1 MQDRRWPTY
10 ALRNVTLDAFVPDA
24 SGRGSMRV
32 RDTEGKVYLDAIN
45 GIGCLPLGHGH
56 PKWIEALHTQT
67 KRLVAAA
74 GPFWTEP
81 QQVLA
86 SEIVARSP
94 VKEGRVF
101 FGNTGTEVTEGAI
114 KVATRSTGRDV
125 IIAFDNAFHG
135 RTLGSLALTGTKAYR
150 DPYVS
155 TLDEPD
161 DRFGRMNVARAPFL
175 DLEAVAALF
184 DRYKDR
190 IAMIMV
196 EPVQGEGGIRPA
208 TREFMLG
215 LRELCNKH
223 GALLGLDEIQSGT
236 GRTGNFAALTTITGN
251 DVDADIIW
259 YAKALGGGC
268 PIAACVTRADLAE
281 HMIKGSHG
289 STFGG
294 NPLACAAGVATLR
307 IMDEE
312 NLFASAAEQLPT
324 LRRIAAEDPIGA
336 VRDVRGS
343 GAMIGVDFGDA
354 GLATRVASQCQSEGL
369 LATVSG
375 GTAIRW
381 LFPYRAGREEL
392 AEAWGALR
400 SAVEKASASG

>member
-10 ALRNVTLDAFVPDA
+10 ALRNIVLDAFVPDA
-24 SGRGSMRV
+24 SGRGSLRV
-32 RDTEGKVYLDAIN
+32 RDTEGNVYLDAIN

-56 PKWIEALHTQT
+56 PKWIEAVHAQT

-86 SEIVARSP
+86 AEIVARSP
-94 VKEGRVF
+94 VREGRVF

-114 KVATRSTGRDV
+114 KVATRATGRDV
-125 IIAFDNAFHG
+125 IVAFDNAFHG
-135 RTLGSLALTGTKAYR
+135 RTLGSIALTGTKQYR

-161 DRFGRMNVARAPFL
+161 DRFARMNVARAPFG

-184 DRYKDR
+184 DRHRDR
-190 IAMIMV
+190 VAMVVV

-208 TREFMLG
+208 TKAFLLG
-215 LRELCNKH
+215 LRELCKKH
-223 GALLGLDEIQSGT
+223 GALLGLDEIQSGI
-236 GRTGNFAALTTITGN
+236 GRTGSFAAATTLTGD
-251 DVDADIIW
+251 DVDADIVW
-259 YAKALGGGC
+259 YAKALGGGY
-268 PIAACVTRADLAE
+268 PVAACVARGDLAE

-294 NPLACAAGVATLR
+294 NPLACAAAVATLR
-307 IMDEE
+307 IMEEE

-324 LRRIAAEDPIGA
+324 LRRLAAEDPIGA
-336 VRDVRGS
+336 VREVRGC
-343 GAMIGVDFGDA
+343 GAMIGLELGDA
-354 GLATRVASQCQSEGL
+354 ALALRVASQCQAHGL

-392 AEAWGALR
+392 TEAWAAFR
-400 SAVEKASASG
+400 AAVEKASSSG

>member
-10 ALRNVTLDAFVPDA
+10 ALRNVTLEAFVPDA

-32 RDTEGKVYLDAIN
+32 RDTEGNEYLDAIG

-56 PKWIEALHTQT
+56 PRWIEALHAQMQ
-67 KRLVAAA
+67 RLVAAA

-81 QQVLA
+81 QQRLA
-86 SEIVARSP
+86 AELVARSP
-94 VKEGRVF
+94 VRDARVF

-114 KVATRSTGRDV
+114 KLATRATGRDV
-125 IIAFDNAFHG
+125 IIAFYNAFHG
-135 RTLGSLALTGTKAYR
+135 RTLGSIALTGTKAYR

-161 DRFGRMNVARAPFL
+161 DRFARMNVARAPFG

-184 DRYKDR
+184 DRHRDR
-190 IAMIMV
+190 VAMVCV

-208 TREFMLG
+208 TREFLLG
-215 LRELCNKH
+215 VRELCRRH
-223 GALLGLDEIQSGT
+223 GALLGLDEIQSGV
-236 GRTGNFAALTTITGN
+236 GRTGSFAAFTTLAGD
-251 DVDADIIW
+251 DVDADVVW
-259 YAKALGGGC
+259 YAKALGGGY
-268 PIAACVTRADLAE
+268 PIAACVTRAELAE
-281 HMIKGSHG
+281 HMVKGSHG

-294 NPLACAAGVATLR
+294 NPLACAAGVATLA

-312 NLFASAAEQLPT
+312 NLFAAAARQLPT
-324 LRRIAAEDPIGA
+324 LQRIAAADPIDG
-336 VRDVRGS
+336 VHEVRGC
-343 GAMIGVDFGDA
+343 GAMIGIDFGDA
-354 GLATRVASQCQSEGL
+354 DRAGRAAMQCQAHGL

-381 LFPYRAGREEL
+381 LFPYRAGEDEL
-392 AEAWGALR
+392 TQAWATLR
-400 SAVEKASASG
+400 AAVANASAPA